1 MNFALTLSLVLLA
14 SYGLANLLI
23 SVLVALGWRMGLFRA
38 AMQADTLLGVRW
50 VPTMG
55 SALLVLTVVL
65 PAFLLYEPLHA
76 HDKPGALLVVCAA
89 LTLAMAGDGVRR
101 LWRSWRATAA
111 FVRSVRPLATHSLD
125 AGAEVT
131 VINVGQPL
139 VALVGGWQERIVAS
153 RSVAAACDGEEF
165 RQVIAHETA
174 HRQAR
179 DNLKYLMMVAM
190 PDVLAWLPAAAALVA
205 QWRAASELEADERAS
220 GADPHKR
227 VALASALIK
236 VARLSVGGAAPERL
250 KRNRGH
256 IEGLEVRIR
265 RLLAP
270 SPGSVPAFPGRRIL
284 TSALLLPLLAMPLY
298 AVIHRLIEVLVAFG
312 R

>member
-1 MNFALTLSLVLLA
+1 
-14 SYGLANLLI
+14 
-23 SVLVALGWRMGLFRA
+23 
-38 AMQADTLLGVRW
+38 
-50 VPTMG
+50 MG
-55 SALLVLTVVL
+55 SALLVLTIVL

-76 HDKPGALLVVCAA
+76 QDKPGALLLICAA
-89 LTLAMAGDGVRR
+89 LTLVMAADGVRR

-111 FVRSVRPLATHSLD
+111 FVRTVRPLATHSLD
-125 AGAEVT
+125 ADPEVT
-131 VINVGQPL
+131 VINVGPPL
-139 VALVGGWQERIVAS
+139 VALVGGWRERIVAS
-153 RSVAAACDGEEF
+153 RSVAVACDGEEF
-165 RQVIAHETA
+165 RQVIAHERA
-174 HRQAR
+174 HGQAR

-236 VARLSVGGAAPERL
+236 VARLSVGGTPSQRL

-256 IEGLEVRIR
+256 FDGLELRIR

-270 SPGSVPAFPGRRIL
+270 SPGSAPAFPGRRVL
-284 TSALLLPLLAMPLY
+284 TSALLLPVLAMPLY
-298 AVIHRLIEVLVAFG
+298 AVIHRLIEVLVAWG